1 MDQRLVFVLVCVAV
15 YGLLRL
21 GITAK
26 STSDPSFEVPRVAHV
41 TFVPSIEAPD
51 YMVLK
56 VYGKTDANRV
66 GVNVVIGSTGDST

>member
-1 MDQRLVFVLVCVAV
+1 MAV

-21 GITAK
+21 GEITAK
-26 STSDPSFEVPRVAHV
+26 TQSDSSFEVPRVANV
-41 TFVPSIEAPD
+41 VFVPSIDSPQ

-66 GVNVVIGSTGDST
+66 GVNVVIGSTGDVT